1 MSLTAFGLGI
11 AGHERLLAEKYD
23 WVFNPPSLS
32 RLGIFD
38 DRGLFLL
45 ANALLRWPG
54 TKADDKM

>member
-23 WVFNPPSLS
+23 WVFNPLSLV
-32 RLGIFD
+32 F
-38 DRGLFLL
+38 
-45 ANALLRWPG
+45 ALLRWPG